1 MLMSDKNFSACHA
14 VVPPQ
19 AYYDACIHETCLCN
33 KGGDCACYC
42 AAIATY
48 VRACNQHGISI
59 TWRREGFCG
68 KCWIEWHLKIILLYN
83 VSIQSTRLVRKQRKI
98 IKLLKYIFSLCYI
111 QNLNEVLTL
120 VPRENWDL
128 SFFIVFLQN
137 PTVHVVILN
146 TP

>member
-68 KCWIEWHLKIILLYN
+68 KCWIEWHLKIILLYD
-83 VSIQSTRLVRKQRKI
+83 VSVQSTRLVRKQRKI
-98 IKLLKYIFSLCYI
+98 IKLLKYIFSLRYI
-111 QNLNEVLTL
+111 WKSEWNYDTGRVLRFQEKIEIYL
-120 VPRENWDL
+120 
-128 SFFIVFLQN
+128 FLLCSYKIQ
-137 PTVHVVILN
+137 PCT
-146 TP
+146 